1 MQKKR
6 LLVIEDNEIERKML
20 CEILRKEYQVIEASN
35 GLEALKMLK
44 EKLVEPRLILLDIRM
59 PVMDGHAFLKELN
72 KDAQLSA
79 IPVIILTASDCEE
92 DESLAWESGAADFI
106 SKPYRPSVI
115 LRRVSSLLRL
125 QETTAM
131 MQEVQYDKLT
141 GLYNKEAF
149 YHKVRELLDE
159 NPDTEYTVLC
169 SNLENFK
176 LYNDVFGWKAG
187 DELLIQVA
195 NTLRERVGEYGI
207 CCRYS
212 ADRFLFLLEKSLEV
226 SGRERFN
233 EVRKTKRSELTDR
246 VTSKVGAY
254 EVADRTLSVE
264 QMCDR
269 AILAVESIK
278 GLYNQHYA
286 VYSDTVRK
294 KLHRERKITDTMV
307 TALNERQFVLY
318 FQPKYS
324 LNNKCIIGAEALVRW
339 NHPEMG
345 FLSPA
350 EFIPLFEKNGFIYN
364 LDFYVWEL
372 ACEHL
377 KTWKENGYSLIPISV
392 NVSRADFYMADLTE
406 IFNGL
411 VAKYDIPASLLHL
424 EITESAYI
432 ANSSDRIINT
442 VLSLREN
449 GFIIEMDDFGS
460 GYSSL
465 NMFSQMSVD
474 VLKLDMKFISNEL
487 SKPMEKS
494 ILSDVINMAHRMQLD
509 VVAEGVET
517 GNQIVRLKS
526 VGCDCAQGYYFAKP
540 MPGEELGTLLLSR
553 G

>member
-72 KDAQLSA
+72 KDVQLSA
-79 IPVIILTASDCEE
+79 IPVIILTVSDCEE

-106 SKPYRPSVI
+106 TKPYRPSVI

-324 LNNKCIIGAEALVRW
+324 LNDKCIIGAEALVRW
-339 NHPEMG
+339 NHPELG

-377 KTWKENGYSLIPISV
+377 KSWKENGYSLLPISV

>member
-1 MQKKR
+1 MMQKKR

-269 AILAVESIK
+269 AFLAAESI
-278 GLYNQHYA
+278 
-286 VYSDTVRK
+286 
-294 KLHRERKITDTMV
+294 
-307 TALNERQFVLY
+307 
-318 FQPKYS
+318 
-324 LNNKCIIGAEALVRW
+324 
-339 NHPEMG
+339 
-345 FLSPA
+345 
-350 EFIPLFEKNGFIYN
+350 
-364 LDFYVWEL
+364 
-372 ACEHL
+372 
-377 KTWKENGYSLIPISV
+377 
-392 NVSRADFYMADLTE
+392 
-406 IFNGL
+406 
-411 VAKYDIPASLLHL
+411 
-424 EITESAYI
+424 
-432 ANSSDRIINT
+432 
-442 VLSLREN
+442 
-449 GFIIEMDDFGS
+449 
-460 GYSSL
+460 
-465 NMFSQMSVD
+465 
-474 VLKLDMKFISNEL
+474 
-487 SKPMEKS
+487 
-494 ILSDVINMAHRMQLD
+494 
-509 VVAEGVET
+509 
-517 GNQIVRLKS
+517 
-526 VGCDCAQGYYFAKP
+526 
-540 MPGEELGTLLLSR
+540 
-553 G
+553 

>member
-72 KDAQLSA
+72 KDVQLSA
-79 IPVIILTASDCEE
+79 IPVIILTVSDCEE

-106 SKPYRPSVI
+106 TKPYRPSVI

-286 VYSDTVRK
+286 VYSDAVRK

-324 LNNKCIIGAEALVRW
+324 LNDKCIIGAEALVRW
-339 NHPEMG
+339 NHPELG

-377 KTWKENGYSLIPISV
+377 KSWKENGYSLLPISV